1 MSNGQPGGDMRGIT
15 RWMAS
20 RARVGVAAGLG
31 VAVLLFGVGACA
43 LLTNYSAPDRMTI
56 PVTEFSTADYPED
69 PSNRSVHY
77 GRFADRSLTLVQRD
91 DTHFD
96 FILEPTNSHTAT
108 VIFRNVDVSLMTP
121 TLPAWVRGNP
131 DLEKVALV
139 DRQWN
144 RQQVAFDRKSE
155 HVEVIGGN
163 GFERDQLFSAEL
175 AKNCLNAGLWEVLLF
190 TQENGQKAMYYQG
203 WFTFPLGHYKRLF
216 ERVNGIPYETYRWRL
231 EHWLD
236 PEGTRVDL
244 DALRQVVRDR
254 AVTATFLADEPIFAS
269 GEQQR
274 KLRTLNARNLVT
286 WKDFYD
292 PARSIEFASF
302 VKPGRYDVRK
312 PHAHE
317 LWRLARFTGAALRD
331 VTPPGSER
339 TLQEIE
345 LRFLDQNGAA
355 ASRFLVGGVD
365 LAALPQL
372 AVSDYPK
379 GLYMPMGIGVPPFY
393 QSYQALE
400 AGPPARSPY
409 FSVLVDA
416 ENRWINHHDVAI
428 DGVAMHRDLDK
439 PSLVHVY
446 LLSYERHSLIGH
458 FLIETSGDT
467 A

>member
-1 MSNGQPGGDMRGIT
+1 
-15 RWMAS
+15 
-20 RARVGVAAGLG
+20 
-31 VAVLLFGVGACA
+31 
-43 LLTNYSAPDRMTI
+43 
-56 PVTEFSTADYPED
+56 
-69 PSNRSVHY
+69 
-77 GRFADRSLTLVQRD
+77 
-91 DTHFD
+91 
-96 FILEPTNSHTAT
+96 
-108 VIFRNVDVSLMTP
+108 
-121 TLPAWVRGNP
+121 
-131 DLEKVALV
+131 
-139 DRQWN
+139 
-144 RQQVAFDRKSE
+144 
-155 HVEVIGGN
+155 
-163 GFERDQLFSAEL
+163 
-175 AKNCLNAGLWEVLLF
+175 
-190 TQENGQKAMYYQG
+190 
-203 WFTFPLGHYKRLF
+203 LGHYKRLF

-244 DALRQVVRDR
+244 DALRKVVRDR

-331 VTPPGSER
+331 VTPLGSER

-345 LRFLDQNGAA
+345 LRFLDQNGDA

-400 AGPPARSPY
+400 SGPPARSPY

-458 FLIETSGDT
+458 FLIETSGNT